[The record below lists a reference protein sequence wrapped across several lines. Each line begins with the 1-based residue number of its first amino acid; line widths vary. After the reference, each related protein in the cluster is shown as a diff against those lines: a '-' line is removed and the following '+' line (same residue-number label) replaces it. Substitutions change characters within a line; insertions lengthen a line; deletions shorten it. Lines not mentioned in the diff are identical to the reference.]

1 MNINHLFCK
10 RMLLVCAFLFVSVSF
25 LVALGVIPA
34 VRSDS
39 YPGAASGAAV
49 PAFWVIIVLYLLS
62 AATCVVIAIRSKE
75 RGRTSRSILV
85 ALGLFV
91 LLLGITLA
99 DGAHAYRS
107 HGPSMQTASTLLYV
121 CTAVV
126 FLAGA
131 LVVALA
137 FLRPGRGKGHAN
149 RIRS

>member
-1 MNINHLFCK
+1 MNINHLFCR
-10 RMLLVCAFLFVSVSF
+10 RMLLACAILFLSVAFLI
-25 LVALGVIPA
+25 ALSVIPA

-39 YPGAASGAAV
+39 FPGATAAV

-75 RGRTSRSILV
+75 GGRTSRSILV

-126 FLAGA
+126 FLAG
-131 LVVALA
+131 LWLW
-137 FLRPGRGKGHAN
+137 R
-149 RIRS
+149 